1 MRVSKRPSAP
11 REFPYSVIDDGVTQG
26 LLAIFLECR
35 VKAKLN
41 IFGHWTSVKSSVPM
55 DWGNMFH
62 SCVEQHYTGIRDG
75 NGKSPQELIADVAY
89 DFEERERYKGVP
101 PSAEREQDIERMF
114 SLLDV
119 MFPAY
124 VKFHTA
130 KDKKKKWIALETDYR
145 ALYQC
150 TDGAKIFN
158 VWLRGKIDGV
168 FKQGKDTYGQ
178 DTKTKG
184 RIESMIIELLAMDLQ
199 MGFYDHGYKKIT
211 GKYPAGWIYDI
222 IRRPEHKVSAKES
235 IDKFKERL
243 AADVADRPD
252 HFFKRLSFTFSD
264 TERARHLLDL
274 NGALADFAKWLSG
287 ALPTY
292 HNSTS
297 CKTPYGTCKYL
308 PICANGDYSQ
318 FHQREELFPELE
330 D

>member
-1 MRVSKRPSAP
+1 MRVGKRASKP
-11 REFPYSVIDDGVTQG
+11 REFVYDVLTDGITQG

-41 IFGHWTSVKSSVPM
+41 IFGHWTPVKASVPM

-75 NGKSPQELIADVAY
+75 NGKSPQELVADVTY
-89 DFEERERYKGVP
+89 DFEERERHKGVP
-101 PSAEREQDIERMF
+101 PSAEREQDMERMF
-114 SLLDV
+114 ALLEV

-124 VKFHTA
+124 VKFHTG

-145 ALYQC
+145 VFYTPTRYASGQVC
-150 TDGAKIFN
+150 
-158 VWLRGKIDGV
+158 LRGKIDGV
-168 FKQGKDTYGQ
+168 FKQAKETFGQ

-184 RIESMIIELLAMDLQ
+184 RIDSMLIELLSLDLQ
-199 MGFYDHGYKKIT
+199 MGFYDHGFYKIT
-211 GKYPAGWIYDI
+211 NKYPTGWIYDI
-222 IRRPEHKVSAKES
+222 VRRPEHKVSAKES
-235 IDKFKERL
+235 MDKFRERL
-243 AADVADRPD
+243 TADVAERPD
-252 HFFKRLSFTFSD
+252 HFFKRLSFTY
-264 TERARHLLDL
+264 TMEERDRHLLDL
-274 NGALADFAKWLSG
+274 DAALSDFVMWLRDE
-287 ALPTY
+287 LPTF

-318 FHQREELFPELE
+318 FYQRDELFPELE